1 MNRNDKQDALA
12 ELILSLLGGT
22 FTKKSSVAPPETTKK
37 KTNTSR
43 SSEKKIHSAS
53 RTISM
58 EGEGVV
64 ASVRSMEGEDAV
76 PPVISMEGPP
86 EEDVEVGVLDA
97 QQKEAQRTEIEAL
110 SSSSPSSLVRALAAT
125 DREVQ
130 REHLRQAVV
139 LREVMSTPFD
149 RRRERYE
156 RMRRR
161 VRRKRGE

>member
-22 FTKKSSVAPPETTKK
+22 FTKKFSVAPPETTKK
-37 KTNTSR
+37 KTNASR
-43 SSEKKIHSAS
+43 SSEKKIHSAL

-139 LREVMSTPFD
+139 LREVISTPFD

-161 VRRKRGE
+161 VRRQRGE

>member
-1 MNRNDKQDALA
+1 MNRNNRQDVLA
-12 ELILSLLGGT
+12 ELILSFLGGT
-22 FTKKSSVAPPETTKK
+22 FTKESSAASPEKTKK
-37 KTNTSR
+37 KTDTSR
-43 SSEKKIHSAS
+43 SAEKNKQSAS

-64 ASVRSMEGEDAV
+64 APVRSMEGEDAV

-97 QQKEAQRTEIEAL
+97 EQKEAQRTEIEAL

-139 LREVMSTPFD
+139 LREVISTPFD

-161 VRRKRGE
+161 VRRQRGE

>member
-1 MNRNDKQDALA
+1 MNRNNRQDVLA

-22 FTKKSSVAPPETTKK
+22 FTKESSAASPEKTKK
-37 KTNTSR
+37 KTDTSR
-43 SSEKKIHSAS
+43 SAEKNKQSTS

-64 ASVRSMEGEDAV
+64 APVRSMEGEDAV

-86 EEDVEVGVLDA
+86 EEDVEEGVLDA
-97 QQKEAQRTEIEAL
+97 EQKEAQRTEIEAL
-110 SSSSPSSLVRALAAT
+110 SSPLPSSLVRALAAT
-125 DREVQ
+125 DRDVQ

-139 LREVMSTPFD
+139 LREVISTPFD

-161 VRRKRGE
+161 VRRQRGE

>member
-22 FTKKSSVAPPETTKK
+22 FTKKSSAALRETTKNK
-37 KTNTSR
+37 INTSR
-43 SSEKKIHSAS
+43 SSEKKKHSAS

-86 EEDVEVGVLDA
+86 EEDVEGGVLDA

-110 SSSSPSSLVRALAAT
+110 SSPSPSSLVRALAAT

-139 LREVMSTPFD
+139 LKEVMSTPFD
-149 RRRERYE
+149 RRRERNE

-161 VRRKRGE
+161 VRRQRGE